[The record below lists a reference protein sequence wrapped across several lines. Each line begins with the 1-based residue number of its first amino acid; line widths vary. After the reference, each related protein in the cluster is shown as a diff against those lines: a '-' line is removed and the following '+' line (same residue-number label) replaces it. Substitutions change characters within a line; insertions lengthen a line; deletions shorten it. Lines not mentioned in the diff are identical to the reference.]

1 MAELTANDQ
10 PRSRSAMPKKLS
22 DPGDAAK
29 LRRRAEASLRK
40 RRRSQQAD
48 GGRPRSADDTKRL
61 LQELQVHQIE
71 LEMQNIELREAR
83 DRMEGLVEKY
93 TDLYDFAPVGY
104 FSLDD
109 QGRIL
114 EVNLSGAV
122 LLGVE
127 RSRLIHQPLLRFVV
141 PASRPTI
148 LAFLEKVF
156 AEPGKVVCEV
166 ALLTEEGVM
175 IWADLQAV
183 SAAPVT
189 VPRPSCRVAVSDIT
203 ALKRVEDLAAA
214 NRELTREI
222 GRRQA
227 VEEALKKSEQQQIKL
242 LEQSRDMQEQLRH
255 LSHQLLQAQEDE
267 RKRISRELHDQ
278 IVQTLLG
285 IHVQL
290 ETLARDAAT
299 KPKGLKGRIENTQRL
314 VAQSVEIVH
323 RFAREL
329 RPAILDDLGLI
340 ATLHSHIKDF
350 SKRTGIH
357 VALETVA
364 GVDRL
369 NSVLRTVLY
378 RVAQSALANVAQH
391 AQASRVEV
399 RIEKLPGAV
408 QMEIKDNGRSF
419 AVEQVLHAKKNKRL
433 GLLGMRERVEM
444 VGGSFVVE
452 SAPGQGTTIRARIP
466 GPVTPK

>member
-1 MAELTANDQ
+1 
-10 PRSRSAMPKKLS
+10 MPKKLS
-22 DPGDAAK
+22 DPGDAAR
-29 LRRRAEASLRK
+29 LRRRAEASLGK
-40 RRRSQQAD
+40 RRRNQQAED
-48 GGRPRSADDTKRL
+48 RRPSSPDDTKRL

-83 DRMEGLVEKY
+83 DRMDGLVEKY
-93 TDLYDFAPVGY
+93 TDLYDYAPVGY

-114 EVNLSGAV
+114 EANLSGAA

-127 RSRLIHQPLLRFVV
+127 RSRLIHQRLLRFVV
-141 PASRPTI
+141 PASRPAI
-148 LAFLEKVF
+148 LAFLKKVF
-156 AEPGKVVCEV
+156 AEPGKVVCEA

-183 SAAPVT
+183 SAVPVT

-290 ETLARDAAT
+290 ETLARDATA

-357 VALETVA
+357 VAFETVA

-391 AQASRVEV
+391 AHASRVEV